1 MELRDFLCSTHQSWC
16 GMHRTCK
23 HHGESMNKPQLM
35 KGHSWSDRFK
45 GKALRFSYPVVCEI
59 KTDEIRTHF
68 RLVRDS
74 VTEVPV
80 SVEAV
85 SYAGKPL
92 HNLGSICEKLF
103 SFMCRHDLEELDC
116 GVLCNGNF
124 NDSYRL
130 VRSSKGTPEDLVG
143 KPVVVILFDIPQRA
157 YDYSTLLFTRGEL
170 ATNARY
176 SGINMWVPR
185 YWVAGSEEEVMAAFA
200 AARQQGEEGLM
211 VKTLDHMYER
221 KRSYGWYKLK
231 PTETYDGRITGI
243 NRAVAL
249 DGTPHDRAGSISVEL
264 EDGSVA
270 DPSGLAHDLAAD
282 MFANPGNYVGRWV
295 EFKAMERDRKG
306 GYRHPIFIRI
316 REDKE

>member
-1 MELRDFLCSTHQSWC
+1 MS
-16 GMHRTCK
+16 
-23 HHGESMNKPQLM
+23 KPKLM

-45 GKALRFSYPVVCEI
+45 GKALRFGYPVVCEV

-80 SVEAV
+80 AVEAV

-130 VRSSKGTPEDLVG
+130 VRSSKGLPADL
-143 KPVVVILFDIPQRA
+143 KDKEIRVILFDIPSRS
-157 YDYSTLLFTRGEL
+157 YDYKTLLHMRAEL
-170 ATNARY
+170 VYFAQNSGLPFETPNYWFAYNEEDVMLNFAT
-176 SGINMWVPR
+176 
-185 YWVAGSEEEVMAAFA
+185 
-200 AARQQGEEGLM
+200 ARQLGEEGLM

-231 PTETYDGRITGI
+231 PTETYDGRITAI
-243 NRAVAL
+243 NRAYAL
-249 DGTPHDRAGSISVEL
+249 DGTPHDRAGSISVGL

-282 MFANPGNYVGRWV
+282 MFANPADYVGRWV

-306 GYRHPIFIRI
+306 GYRHPIFIRL
-316 REDKE
+316 REDKQ